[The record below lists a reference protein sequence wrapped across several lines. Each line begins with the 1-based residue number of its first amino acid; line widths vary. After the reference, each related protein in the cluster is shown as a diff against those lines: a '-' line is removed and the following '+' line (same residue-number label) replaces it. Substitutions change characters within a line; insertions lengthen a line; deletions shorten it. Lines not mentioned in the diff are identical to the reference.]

1 VLIVRVSA
9 KRLEQKR
16 NITERIADKVRMEFI
31 PESSLNLEA
40 LT

>member
-1 VLIVRVSA
+1 
-9 KRLEQKR
+9 LEQR

-31 PESSLNLEA
+31 PESSLNLET